1 MESLVWE
8 EKLVRNKAYIPVTG
22 PQCRKVSE
30 QCMLYY
36 THSQECVTNY
46 GVEASMVMPEAV
58 TLPSLRARLVR
69 SQDTPP
75 SYSVCSL
82 MIKHVVWDH
91 ELKV

>member
-1 MESLVWE
+1 MGKRAATRMESLVWE

-22 PQCRKVSE
+22 PQCRKVSG

-46 GVEASMVMPEAV
+46 GVEASMVMQETV
-58 TLPSLRARLVR
+58 NLPPQGARLVR

-75 SYSVCSL
+75 NIVG
-82 MIKHVVWDH
+82 D
-91 ELKV
+91 